1 MQYLKVI
8 QKDIIIEHTTMEN
21 KTKSKRGRKP
31 KEHIE
36 KRSVV
41 PVMLSNS
48 LIEKHGGLSG
58 MKKAIREKFEG

>member
-1 MQYLKVI
+1 
-8 QKDIIIEHTTMEN
+8 MEN